1 MPYQFDFFRRTRD
14 VPTGKTVRRHA
25 AEFNDLQ
32 AARAYGISELG
43 KEDPSQELDGCRI
56 YLDGVYKST
65 ISVHSEARDELRPS
79 GWSWLQGPNER

>member
-14 VPTGKTVRRHA
+14 EPAGKPVRREA
-25 AEFNDLQ
+25 GDFADLQ

-65 ISVHSEARDELRPS
+65 ITVHSEARGE
-79 GWSWLQGPNER
+79 